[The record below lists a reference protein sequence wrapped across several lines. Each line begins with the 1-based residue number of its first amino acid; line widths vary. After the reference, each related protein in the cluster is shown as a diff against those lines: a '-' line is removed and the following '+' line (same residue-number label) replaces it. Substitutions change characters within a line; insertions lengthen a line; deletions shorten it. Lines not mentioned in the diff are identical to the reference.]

1 MNEEFAEEKKVDE
14 TQDEQAQDQQTPEKT
29 PNPKGFWYGLFTSF
43 RRESDACSSPEKCC
57 TYGREP
63 CTCGDMS
70 CCCETFSWFGFVAIA
85 MASGWISSLFMQPA
99 GFEWF
104 RALNHPEISPP
115 SWLFL
120 PVWLVLYFLLGTSVW
135 ITRRMTDCNRFS
147 GIFMLFAFLILLQI
161 VWCYSFFYAQNPFG
175 AFIDLVWIFSVL
187 LLLLLSSMKISRLAG
202 ILLLPQVL
210 WTIYAMILNYQIW
223 KLN

>member
-1 MNEEFAEEKKVDE
+1 MNEEFAEEKQLDE
-14 TQDEQAQDQQTPEKT
+14 TQDEQTQDQQAPEEKAR
-29 PNPKGFWYGLFTSF
+29 PKGFWYGLFTTF
-43 RRESDACSSPEKCC
+43 RRESDACSSQKDCC
-57 TYGREP
+57 TSGKAP
-63 CTCGDMS
+63 CCGDM
-70 CCCETFSWFGFVAIA
+70 CGCCEAFPWFGFVAIA
-85 MASGWISSLFMQPA
+85 MASGWIASLFMQPA

-104 RALNHPEISPP
+104 RSLNHPEFSPP

-135 ITRRMTDCNRFS
+135 ITRRATDCCRFS
-147 GIFMLFAFLILLQI
+147 RVFMLFAFLILLQI
-161 VWCYSFFYAQNPFG
+161 VWCYSFFFAQNPFG
-175 AFIDLVWIFSVL
+175 AFIDLVWIFTVL
-187 LLLLLSSMKISRLAG
+187 LLLFLSSMKISRLAG

>member
-14 TQDEQAQDQQTPEKT
+14 TQNEQTQNEPSPEENAK
-29 PNPKGFWYGLFTSF
+29 PKGFWYGLFTTF
-43 RRESDACSSPEKCC
+43 RREPNACPSPESCC
-57 TYGREP
+57 TYGKDP
-63 CTCGDMS
+63 CSGGDLS
-70 CCCETFSWFGFVAIA
+70 CCCETFPWFGFVAIA
-85 MASGWISSLFMQPA
+85 MASGWIASLFMQPA

-104 RALNHPEISPP
+104 RTLNHPEISPP

-135 ITRRMTDCNRFS
+135 ITRRMTDCCRFS
-147 GIFMLFAFLILLQI
+147 RIFMLFAFLLLLQI

-175 AFIDLVWIFSVL
+175 AFIDLVWVFTVL
-187 LLLLLSSMKISRLAG
+187 LLLFQCSMKISRLAG
-202 ILLLPQVL
+202 VLLLPQVL
-210 WTIYAMILNYQIW
+210 WTVYAMILNYQSW